1 MRKINKCTGNYQCY
15 HFLFFN
21 ENKSE
26 WDKKNIRLFFDMVYK
41 KQTWAEVKEN
51 SKDDFTFLLRRT
63 LLYIWLS
70 HFAQPLSVLFILL
83 VSFHFSLLSLTAYS
97 IYSIVSFL
105 GLFCHFRIA
114 LSCIGE
120 KCEVFVREISRWLF
134 YRLSAIAWIND
145 RIYYLG

>member
-21 ENKSE
+21 ENKMNEIKRTS
-26 WDKKNIRLFFDMVYK
+26 DYFLTYK

-97 IYSIVSFL
+97 IYSIVSFSRFVL
-105 GLFCHFRIA
+105 PFSYCSFVHRGKVRSICSRDLA
-114 LSCIGE
+114 LIILPAVCNSMN
-120 KCEVFVREISRWLF
+120 K
-134 YRLSAIAWIND
+134 
-145 RIYYLG
+145 

>member
-97 IYSIVSFL
+97 IYSIVSFSRFVL
-105 GLFCHFRIA
+105 PFSYCSFVHRRKVQSICSRDLA
-114 LSCIGE
+114 LIILPAVCNSMN
-120 KCEVFVREISRWLF
+120 KW
-134 YRLSAIAWIND
+134 
-145 RIYYLG
+145 